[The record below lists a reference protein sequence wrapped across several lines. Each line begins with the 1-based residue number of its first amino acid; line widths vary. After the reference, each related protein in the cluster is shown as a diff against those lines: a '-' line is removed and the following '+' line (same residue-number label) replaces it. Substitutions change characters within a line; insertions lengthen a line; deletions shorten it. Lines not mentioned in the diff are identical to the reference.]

1 MLFLNVILKIQHNM
15 MPWMNQIITKIKA
28 IWKNEVN
35 EMFRFASTGY
45 RSVPLKN
52 GYSEDLELASLLV
65 YISVQ
70 QAGVSN
76 AHGAHRR
83 LCHCGGI
90 SVISWL
96 ARIIQKAEEELY
108 SSSSQLKKKQAEL
121 SEPFL
126 YDTHSNLQRSSLAQ
140 PTNNLMRKGSTGEN
154 PR

>member
-1 MLFLNVILKIQHNM
+1 MILKVENS
-15 MPWMNQIITKIKA
+15 MPRMNQVITQIKV
-28 IWKNEVN
+28 IWINEG
-35 EMFRFASTGY
+35 FASTGY

-76 AHGAHRR
+76 APGAHRR

-121 SEPFL
+121 GEPFL

-154 PR
+154 PK